1 LGWRSAWFLDG
12 RDAPAAESHVE
23 RDVETGSAACYE
35 AQFIQESLIRGAQE
49 VQRLI

>member
-1 LGWRSAWFLDG
+1 LDWSGAWFLDG

-23 RDVETGSAACYE
+23 RDVETGSTACHE
-35 AQFIQESLIRGAQE
+35 AQFVQESLIRSAQE